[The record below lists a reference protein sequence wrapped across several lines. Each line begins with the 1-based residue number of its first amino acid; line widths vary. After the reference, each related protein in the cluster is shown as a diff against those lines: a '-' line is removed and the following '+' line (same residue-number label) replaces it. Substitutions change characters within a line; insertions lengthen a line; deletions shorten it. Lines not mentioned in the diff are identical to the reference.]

1 MGVALTLCFS
11 LSVQFS
17 HSLCESV
24 AKGDSMFAD
33 GVRCESL
40 ISHCE
45 VDPTWSHPCTILGRV
60 SRAVSQKHLLVLH
73 LMQSIN
79 RKVVVDHIRERDK
92 NKKKL
97 KQANRS
103 NTRESV
109 KYIERSR
116 EAILEKE
123 NIVLM
128 RDRWHAG

>member
-1 MGVALTLCFS
+1 
-11 LSVQFS
+11 
-17 HSLCESV
+17 
-24 AKGDSMFAD
+24 
-33 GVRCESL
+33 
-40 ISHCE
+40 
-45 VDPTWSHPCTILGRV
+45 
-60 SRAVSQKHLLVLH
+60 
-73 LMQSIN
+73 MQSIN

-92 NKKKL
+92 NKKKQ